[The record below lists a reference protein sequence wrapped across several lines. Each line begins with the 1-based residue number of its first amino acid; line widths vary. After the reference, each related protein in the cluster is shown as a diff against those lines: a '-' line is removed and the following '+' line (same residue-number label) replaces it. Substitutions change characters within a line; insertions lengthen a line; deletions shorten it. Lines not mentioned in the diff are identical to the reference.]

1 MQQTNS
7 DRRTVPLPVGHID
20 AYGEMHTTA
29 EVRPI
34 TGADEYRVGLSKEY
48 TARPIDSVYE
58 MLMLSRCVT
67 KLGSRTQVTL
77 SDIEQLHPDDLEV
90 LKRAIHEL
98 TYKPPEPAE
107 PPKAAEPP
115 KPAEPAEP
123 PARPAPTAPAR
134 RPTTAPTST
143 TSSTSSTSS
152 TTVPPSK
159 AAGKGAPAPR
169 RRSTT
174 TSTTTTV
181 PRSKAASKTAP
192 APRPSTTT
200 STVPA
205 SAPPTPPAPG
215 SGSGSEG
222 DR

>member
-20 AYGEMHTTA
+20 ASGEMHTTA

-107 PPKAAEPP
+107 PP
-115 KPAEPAEP
+115 
-123 PARPAPTAPAR
+123 T
-134 RPTTAPTST
+134 
-143 TSSTSSTSS
+143 
-152 TTVPPSK
+152 
-159 AAGKGAPAPR
+159 
-169 RRSTT
+169 RSTAAPVSRPLRNRSSARFASSSAN
-174 TSTTTTV
+174 TSVSQRTGTLGASSRKARASSRVRFATDRIV
-181 PRSKAASKTAP
+181 RSFQSF
-192 APRPSTTT
+192 R
-200 STVPA
+200 
-205 SAPPTPPAPG
+205 
-215 SGSGSEG
+215 
-222 DR
+222 